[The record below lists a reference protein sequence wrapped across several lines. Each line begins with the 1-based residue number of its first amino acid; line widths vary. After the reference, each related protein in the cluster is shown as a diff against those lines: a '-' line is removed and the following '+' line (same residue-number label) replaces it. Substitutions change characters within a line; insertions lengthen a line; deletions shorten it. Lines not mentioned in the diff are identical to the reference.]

1 MSAPGKVMI
10 LGHSGFIGRHLVEYF
25 HRHSPGRR
33 LILHAL
39 PEMDLTRTDEAVRL
53 AGEIDRDTVVVMLSG
68 IKRQLGDSEDIFQRN
83 MAMATNLA
91 RILSEHPAGRLVFI
105 SSAAVYGEEVHN
117 TAITEETP
125 VNPMSYYGIAK
136 FASECIFRKLERE
149 KGIPLVCLRPPL
161 VYGPGDESRS
171 YGPAGFIKTALE
183 GGTITLW
190 GEGDELRE
198 FLYVG
203 DLARLLYEVAFSGFS
218 GVLNAASGQ
227 SHDFREVLAA
237 VEGAIGERV
246 TVRSRPRTRRKVD
259 NVFRADRLYAV
270 VPGMTFTPLP
280 DGVRLTV
287 AAERDAQL
295 HAGRG

>member
-1 MSAPGKVMI
+1 M
-10 LGHSGFIGRHLVEYF
+10 
-25 HRHSPGRR
+25 
-33 LILHAL
+33 
-39 PEMDLTRTDEAVRL
+39 
-53 AGEIDRDTVVVMLSG
+53 
-68 IKRQLGDSEDIFQRN
+68 
-83 MAMATNLA
+83 
-91 RILSEHPAGRLVFI
+91 
-105 SSAAVYGEEVHN
+105 
-117 TAITEETP
+117 
-125 VNPMSYYGIAK
+125 
-136 FASECIFRKLERE
+136 
-149 KGIPLVCLRPPL
+149 
-161 VYGPGDESRS
+161 
-171 YGPAGFIKTALE
+171 E

-280 DGVRLTV
+280 NGIRLTV